1 MPDESLGAFGVK
13 LLVVRMIKNNRVRQC
28 PLPGLLCC
36 KSRKIDQPP
45 KSRETRFLDVSSAAS
60 LFSVTRRVH
69 GRFWMKRYGPSRRR
83 AQNAS
88 ATLEIFA
95 PHLKKSFATQSG
107 AKQTFRCKASTSG
120 FDQNGSLNQISQS
133 IEFKAL
139 RKPPNALSRQG
150 SVSPAAFERSEM
162 IVRLISVF
170 FGFDLGKAPA
180 TFFDLE

>member
-1 MPDESLGAFGVK
+1 
-13 LLVVRMIKNNRVRQC
+13 
-28 PLPGLLCC
+28 
-36 KSRKIDQPP
+36 
-45 KSRETRFLDVSSAAS
+45 
-60 LFSVTRRVH
+60 
-69 GRFWMKRYGPSRRR
+69 MKRYCPSRRR